1 VGNREGGKEKQC
13 RMLCIKCSLPIA
25 YMSDAKKGDK
35 TYLLEGGY
43 LKEDELPDVQ
53 ALQVQL
59 AAASR
64 MVGPIA
70 PGTGLMSAMSG
81 GGRAAPRA
89 AGSSKGGQSVGVETS
104 AKDEAMMNE
113 KREMSANFDANAQVI
128 EKVLGKS
135 RQTRMREEIEATVA
149 EQKRKKAR
157 GTLLN

>member
-1 VGNREGGKEKQC
+1 
-13 RMLCIKCSLPIA
+13 
-25 YMSDAKKGDK
+25 
-35 TYLLEGGY
+35 
-43 LKEDELPDVQ
+43 
-53 ALQVQL
+53 
-59 AAASR
+59 
-64 MVGPIA
+64 
-70 PGTGLMSAMSG
+70 MSG
-81 GGRAAPRA
+81 GGRAALRA

-135 RQTRMREEIEATVA
+135 RQTRMREEIEATLD